1 KKELLEIK
9 AKYNDERRTK
19 IVQNPGE
26 IDIEDLIEEEASVI
40 AMTNL
45 NYIKRTP
52 LDTYK
57 SQNRGGR
64 GIMGMQTREEDAV
77 TRLFVCSTHDYLM
90 FFTNFGRVYRI
101 KGYQVPE
108 AGRTARGL
116 AVVNLLSVSQGE
128 KITAAVPVRDF
139 ADGEAVVMVTQSGI
153 VNETD
158 LYSLSNIR
166 KA

>member
-1 KKELLEIK
+1 
-9 AKYNDERRTK
+9 
-19 IVQNPGE
+19 
-26 IDIEDLIEEEASVI
+26 
-40 AMTNL
+40 MTSL

-64 GIMGMQTREEDAV
+64 GIMGMQTRDEDDV
-77 TRLFVCSTHDYLM
+77 TRLFVCSTHDYLL

-116 AVVNLLSVSQGE
+116 A
-128 KITAAVPVRDF
+128 
-139 ADGEAVVMVTQSGI
+139 I
-153 VNETD
+153 VKPFK
-158 LYSLSNIR
+158 YKPGR
-166 KA
+166 KNNGCRTRKEF